1 LIASP
6 LCTFCGAESESLE
19 HLLITCP
26 FTNDFWLDF
35 TCWCRNVTIVSDGLS
50 NIDKLFGIWKREE
63 DFLLLNHLLIIAKKH
78 IYECRKN
85 NTRPSF
91 RVCCKTLAYVYQ
103 LESQVMKS
111 NNKESSHNLK
121 WRKYIDSLE

>member
-1 LIASP
+1 MN
-6 LCTFCGAESESLE
+6 AE
-19 HLLITCP
+19 
-26 FTNDFWLDF
+26 
-35 TCWCRNVTIVSDGLS
+35 
-50 NIDKLFGIWKREE
+50 
-63 DFLLLNHLLIIAKKH
+63 
-78 IYECRKN
+78 KN

-91 RVCCKTLAYVYQ
+91 RVYCKTLAYVYQ